1 MGGVRS
7 VELFAANNLSVVRFT
22 ADATQCTKLMFVDEG
37 AVMSCLLL
45 EDRSSFDETFS
56 FEEGVVAVKHTLRL
70 VADRNLGGAWLEAEF
85 RREAVQRGLCALVTL
100 NDGRQL
106 LVGYSARFGA
116 QQPLRISQ
124 IETSSGR
131 APSDQPTVTLQLE
144 SIDTSAAAECIIN
157 Q

>member
-1 MGGVRS
+1 
-7 VELFAANNLSVVRFT
+7 
-22 ADATQCTKLMFVDEG
+22 
-37 AVMSCLLL
+37 MSCLLL

-106 LVGYSARFGA
+106 LVGYSARFGV

-124 IETSSGR
+124 IETSSGQ